1 MRAVLCGT
9 WKRHRD
15 TFYIIWPELGRQVCS
30 HAVLGRVQVALCV
43 SQQQQQQGRVEEKRP
58 ARLPPSRASRPSSLS
73 SLFVLNVRRC
83 DRCTCALCRLRTRN
97 RSGAF
102 LYGAPRAILHLRR
115 EHMSR
120 LPSAPPSTSPPPSS
134 PLPRASLPRDCPI
147 LRPRAGLLLSRACD
161 SPFAMS
167 FGATYAHASP
177 LILAARCVVAAACL
191 RRDMSSALQA
201 CSRLCAHISMLPNLA
216 CSLILSIL
224 LSCSQDD
231 RDAHQL
237 CSGED
242 GCAQQRDHV
251 VGVFPRRDEDCVG
264 IGRQDDQSL
273 GFGCAAPSNR
283 PFLAKTDACWLV
295 WQTSW
300 RC

>member
-1 MRAVLCGT
+1 
-9 WKRHRD
+9 
-15 TFYIIWPELGRQVCS
+15 
-30 HAVLGRVQVALCV
+30 
-43 SQQQQQQGRVEEKRP
+43 
-58 ARLPPSRASRPSSLS
+58 
-73 SLFVLNVRRC
+73 
-83 DRCTCALCRLRTRN
+83 
-97 RSGAF
+97 
-102 LYGAPRAILHLRR
+102 
-115 EHMSR
+115 MSR

-273 GFGCAAPSNR
+273 GSWCAASSNHAPHWPKLTPVGLPSRRAGAAEREDER
-283 PFLAKTDACWLV
+283 PQQAHQLGGVFPRWHEDRVRMQWRDDQSLGYGQV
-295 WQTSW
+295 VSQTQGIP
-300 RC
+300 

>member
-1 MRAVLCGT
+1 MCGQCCAGHGNGT
-9 WKRHRD
+9 E
-15 TFYIIWPELGRQVCS
+15 TPFTSSGRSWDGKSVHTRFWASRVVCFT
-30 HAVLGRVQVALCV
+30 AAAAA
-43 SQQQQQQGRVEEKRP
+43 GRVEEKRP

-216 CSLILSIL
+216 CSLILTL
-224 LSCSQDD
+224 
-231 RDAHQL
+231 
-237 CSGED
+237 
-242 GCAQQRDHV
+242 
-251 VGVFPRRDEDCVG
+251 
-264 IGRQDDQSL
+264 
-273 GFGCAAPSNR
+273 
-283 PFLAKTDACWLV
+283 
-295 WQTSW
+295 
-300 RC
+300 